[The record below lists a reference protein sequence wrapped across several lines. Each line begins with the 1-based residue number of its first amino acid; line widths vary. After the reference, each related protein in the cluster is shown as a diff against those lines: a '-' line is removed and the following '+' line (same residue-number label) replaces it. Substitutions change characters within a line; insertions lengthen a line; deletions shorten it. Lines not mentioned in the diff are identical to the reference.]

1 MGRVGGM
8 LNGEETP
15 DHIVPLA
22 RAMMRGGTQD
32 CAIDVIGLGTYAI
45 CELVFQLYEQNTE
58 FTTQ

>member
-1 MGRVGGM
+1 M